1 MMRTL
6 GFLFAFA
13 ALLLAA
19 ACRQATPPAA
29 AVYQVR
35 GEIRQ
40 LPVAPARDL
49 MIRHEAIPDFKD
61 EAGRVVG
68 MEAMTMPFTLAPGI
82 ELGGLAAGDRVEFT
96 LEVRWDDPANLARIT
111 RLAKLPP
118 GSRLA
123 WDS

>member
-1 MMRTL
+1 MMRTQGML
-6 GFLFAFA
+6 LALA

-19 ACRQATPPAA
+19 ACRPAPPP
-29 AVYQVR
+29 VYQVR
-35 GEIRQ
+35 GESRQ

-68 MEAMTMPFTLAPGI
+68 MEAMTMPFTLAPGV
-82 ELGGLAAGDRVEFT
+82 ELGGLAPGDRVEFT

-111 RLAKLPP
+111 RLVRLPP
-118 GSRLA
+118 GTRLA

>member
-1 MMRTL
+1 MMRTQGML
-6 GFLFAFA
+6 LALA

-19 ACRQATPPAA
+19 ACRPAPPPAA

-35 GEIRQ
+35 GESRQ

-61 EAGRVVG
+61 EAGKVVG
-68 MEAMTMPFTLAPGI
+68 MEAMTMPFTLAPGV
-82 ELGGLAAGDRVEFT
+82 ELGGLAPGDRVEFT

-111 RLAKLPP
+111 RLGRLPP
-118 GSRLA
+118 GTRLA

>member
-1 MMRTL
+1 MTRTRGSL
-6 GFLFAFA
+6 LALAG
-13 ALLLAA
+13 LLLAG
-19 ACRQATPPAA
+19 ACRPAPPPAA

-49 MIRHEAIPDFKD
+49 MIRHEAIADFRD
-61 EAGRVVG
+61 EAGEIVG
-68 MEAMTMPFTLAPGI
+68 MEAMTMPFTLAPGV
-82 ELGGLAAGDRVEFT
+82 ELDGLAAGDRVEFT

-111 RLAKLPP
+111 RLVRLPP
-118 GSRLA
+118 GARLA